1 MNKIHAFDC
10 HRLDDR
16 DVLFAGELPGSL
28 RFSREQFD
36 LLWNEHPTEYRE
48 IMMHGKPVKTPR
60 WQQAYGV
67 DYHYSGQNNAAL
79 PLLPCL
85 LTLLDF
91 VRQNID
97 ARLNGV
103 LLNWYDSEFAHYI
116 GKHRDSRHGMIE
128 GSPIVTVSLGATRT
142 FRIRPW
148 RGSGFTD
155 FCAAD
160 GTVFVMPWQTN
171 LAFTHEV
178 PHRASDTGRRISATF
193 RAFQE

>member
-1 MNKIHAFDC
+1 MSEIPGFMRHQ
-10 HRLDDR
+10 LDNR
-16 DVLFAGELPGSL
+16 HGFFVGELPGVL
-28 RFSREQFD
+28 RLPCDQFES
-36 LLWNEHPTEYRE
+36 LWNEHPATYRE

-67 DYHYSGQNNAAL
+67 DYHYSGQNNVAL

-85 LTLLDF
+85 VPLLDF
-91 VRQNID
+91 VRQEID

-103 LLNWYDSEFAHYI
+103 LLNWYDAELGHYI
-116 GKHRDSRHGMIE
+116 GKHRDSRHGMIA

-155 FCAAD
+155 FRAAD
-160 GTVFVMPWQTN
+160 GTVFVMLWETN
-171 LAFTHEV
+171 LAYTHEV
-178 PHRASDTGRRISATF
+178 PHRASDAGRRISVTF

>member
-1 MNKIHAFDC
+1 M
-10 HRLDDR
+10 
-16 DVLFAGELPGSL
+16 
-28 RFSREQFD
+28 
-36 LLWNEHPTEYRE
+36 YRE

-79 PLLPCL
+79 PILPCL
-85 LTLLDF
+85 VPLLEY
-91 VRQNID
+91 VQREID

-103 LLNWYDSEFAHYI
+103 LLNWYDAEFGHYI

-128 GSPIVTVSLGATRT
+128 GSPIVTVSLGAART

-155 FCAAD
+155 FRATD
-160 GTVFVMPWQTN
+160 GAVIVMPWETN
-171 LAFTHEV
+171 LTFTHEV
-178 PHRASDTGRRISATF
+178 PHRASDCGRRISVTF
-193 RAFQE
+193 RAFNVGKALTTNQSE